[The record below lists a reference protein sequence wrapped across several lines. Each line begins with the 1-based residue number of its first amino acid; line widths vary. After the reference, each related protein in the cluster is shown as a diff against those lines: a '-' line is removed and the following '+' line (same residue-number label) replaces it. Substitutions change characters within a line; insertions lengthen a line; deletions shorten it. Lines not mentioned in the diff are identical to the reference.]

1 MGSIWNATVAID
13 VGIDGN
19 IELCEPGTGTALGI
33 VLLVQSRAT
42 ESDFQSETDTSF
54 EYLCSERELAYW
66 MQGNAP
72 VLLILSRPKTAEA
85 YWTSIKAYFGDPARR
100 ASRRVKFDKR
110 VDRFDEHV
118 FDKLKKAGVTATS
131 GIYLGPPVKSETLVS
146 NLLEVASYGPRVYLA
161 ATNLRKADQVWVT
174 KNARN
179 LRGIERPF
187 ILREGKILSF
197 NDLRERPWT
206 ELCDRGTVEDFDSK
220 EWADAD
226 DQDRTNEFIW
236 LLKEALR
243 EKLFPAVVFQKDQE
257 CYMFRATPDLKP
269 FSLHYQGQGRQRTR
283 DVFIVRTNQRTG
295 KVSWCRHDAFEGNF
309 RRYEDRWFLEINPTY
324 VFTVDGKKISLYQA
338 EYLSNIKRVER
349 NPDVRRQVLN
359 WASYL
364 GRGEDLVTPA
374 YPFLAFGEL
383 LSFQVNRGIDDKA
396 WAIRKGK
403 EAPDPKN
410 GQSTLELE

>member
-1 MGSIWNATVAID
+1 
-13 VGIDGN
+13 
-19 IELCEPGTGTALGI
+19 
-33 VLLVQSRAT
+33 
-42 ESDFQSETDTSF
+42 
-54 EYLCSERELAYW
+54 
-66 MQGNAP
+66 
-72 VLLILSRPKTAEA
+72 
-85 YWTSIKAYFGDPARR
+85 
-100 ASRRVKFDKR
+100 
-110 VDRFDEHV
+110 
-118 FDKLKKAGVTATS
+118 
-131 GIYLGPPVKSETLVS
+131 
-146 NLLEVASYGPRVYLA
+146 
-161 ATNLRKADQVWVT
+161 
-174 KNARN
+174 
-179 LRGIERPF
+179 
-187 ILREGKILSF
+187 
-197 NDLRERPWT
+197 
-206 ELCDRGTVEDFDSK
+206 
-220 EWADAD
+220 
-226 DQDRTNEFIW
+226 
-236 LLKEALR
+236 
-243 EKLFPAVVFQKDQE
+243 
-257 CYMFRATPDLKP
+257 MFRATPDLKP

-374 YPFLAFGEL
+374 YPFLTFGEL

-403 EAPDPKN
+403 EASDPKN